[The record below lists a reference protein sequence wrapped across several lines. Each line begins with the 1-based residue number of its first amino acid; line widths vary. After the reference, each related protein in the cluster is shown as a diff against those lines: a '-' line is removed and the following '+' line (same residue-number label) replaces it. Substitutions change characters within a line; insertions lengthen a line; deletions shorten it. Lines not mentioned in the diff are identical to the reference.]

1 MPHRPQVEHPPL
13 FAGGGNL
20 LYAMKRMLPRFH
32 VRTGSAIPW
41 LLPLLLSAV
50 LISSCGW
57 FRDEAPEPL
66 IDVWVTDEARY
77 AGASLEITEKLVVF
91 NTIDGQTYVN
101 FITDIEK
108 TEEKGLTF
116 YDIMYKDRKGLEYT
130 LSVSLR
136 QQGRKKILQFRNQTN
151 MEWRPKSEEE

>member
-1 MPHRPQVEHPPL
+1 
-13 FAGGGNL
+13 
-20 LYAMKRMLPRFH
+20 MKRMLPRSR
-32 VRTGSAIPW
+32 VRAGSTTPW

-50 LISSCGW
+50 LISGCGW

-66 IDVWVTDEARY
+66 IGVWVTDETRY
-77 AGASLEITEKLVVF
+77 AGTSLEITDKLVVF
-91 NTIDGQTYVN
+91 NTIDGQTFVN

-116 YDIMYKDRKGLEYT
+116 YDISYKDRKGLEYT

-136 QQGRKKILQFRNQTN
+136 QQGGKKILQFRNQTN
-151 MEWRPKSEEE
+151 MDWRPKTEED